1 MDENGDIVYSYVR
14 EKKNKEEKNM
24 REIKAGDKVR
34 VFSDL
39 GEEFAYEKTLG
50 GIWTVEEIRLENS
63 TNYKYAILKE
73 ICDRPYI
80 FNCELVD
87 NKEYKNFVSKKE
99 SKTEMTLEEV
109 CKELGRDIKIIKEH

>member
-14 EKKNKEEKNM
+14 EKRNKEGENM

-39 GEEFAYEKTLG
+39 GEKFEYEKTLG
-50 GIWTVEEIRLENS
+50 GIWTIEEIRLGNS
-63 TNYKYAILKE
+63 TNHKYAILKE
-73 ICDRPYI
+73 IYDLPYI

-87 NKEYKNFVSKKE
+87 NEEYKNFVSKKE

-109 CKELGRDIKIIKEH
+109 CKELGRDIKIVKEH